1 MNGFKFKL
9 NKVLEVKD
17 VEFRQQQKDLSD
29 AAQQKHKAHEKL
41 AAKRNS
47 TEKYAKGLDDV
58 QIQNAGNMHLGYDH
72 YHFLLEEVKQQHE
85 HVVNLGKKED
95 AEREKLIRVQR
106 ECKVLEKLKEK
117 EFEKFQ
123 ADIAKQVQNSIDE
136 LANMHVRRLA
146 K

>member
-17 VEFRQQQKDLSD
+17 VEFRQQQKDLSV
-29 AAQQKHKAHEKL
+29 AAQQKHKAHQKL
-41 AAKRNS
+41 SAKRNS
-47 TEKYAKGLDDV
+47 TEKYAKSLDDV
-58 QIQNAGNMHLGYDH
+58 QIQNAGNMHLSYDH
-72 YHFLLEEVKQQHE
+72 YHFLLEEVKQQQE

>member
-17 VEFRQQQKDLSD
+17 VKFRQQQKDLSN
-29 AAQQKHKAHEKL
+29 AAQQKQNAHQKL
-41 AAKRNS
+41 EAKRNS
-47 TEKYAKGLDDV
+47 TEKYAKSLDDV
-58 QIQNAGNMHLGYDH
+58 QIQNAGNMHLSYDH
-72 YHFLLEEVKQQHE
+72 YHYLLQELKQQQE
-85 HVVNLGKKED
+85 HLVNLEKQED
-95 AEREKLIRVQR
+95 LEREKLIRVQR

-123 ADIAKQVQNSIDE
+123 ADIARQAQNSIDE
-136 LANMHVRRLA
+136 LANMHVRRMA